1 VYVACHVHPC
11 GSAGE
16 RQSLGLS
23 APLTVHASD
32 ELKTAV
38 QLGGAY
44 HLVLPTSAHAL
55 NPDRSL
61 FAFRHGVGLLAN
73 CTYICLDKK
82 RISRLGL
89 SCGNS
94 QRSSRRLSPSC
105 PLGVCHQAAWEG
117 VWRCAPQA
125 PGGNLPLG
133 LRRLRGGAERIQR
146 RIRPRPFAGELP
158 TEGSAVRT
166 GEQPQGRLVSSDEAG
181 VSGNLHVQ
189 ERAQERRCIVVAELF
204 RGIGGRRTN
213 HDSAPVHRGSEP
225 AFCRGALSPGPEPP
239 GTSRGLIGIRPTLDR
254 LPQCRHFARQ
264 IEPLAEGLRVSCM
277 LEAIANE
284 RRAVGDRAVKIERA
298 DAALEEVHDFF
309 LLPPAVPHRRRH
321 HVDVIR
327 KFRADLL
334 SPSFALQ
341 TTHRHP
347 SSSTLRP
354 YVLGSFS
361 LSRASSWPLA
371 RGRGGC
377 GLRPINHFWK
387 IAFGSIA

>member
-1 VYVACHVHPC
+1 QPWRDWRREWLAREQKKPRPRGGTDAYSTHQSRRHRHARLCSVPC
-11 GSAGE
+11 
-16 RQSLGLS
+16 
-23 APLTVHASD
+23 APLRGGWRAPKPRPFGTPHRSCIRRT
-32 ELKTAV
+32 EECGP
-38 QLGGAY
+38 LGGAY

-73 CTYICLDKK
+73 YTYICLDKN
-82 RISRLGL
+82 RISRIGL

-239 GTSRGLIGIRPTLDR
+239 GTSRGL
-254 LPQCRHFARQ
+254 
-264 IEPLAEGLRVSCM
+264 
-277 LEAIANE
+277 
-284 RRAVGDRAVKIERA
+284 
-298 DAALEEVHDFF
+298 
-309 LLPPAVPHRRRH
+309 
-321 HVDVIR
+321 
-327 KFRADLL
+327 
-334 SPSFALQ
+334 
-341 TTHRHP
+341 
-347 SSSTLRP
+347 
-354 YVLGSFS
+354 
-361 LSRASSWPLA
+361 
-371 RGRGGC
+371 
-377 GLRPINHFWK
+377 
-387 IAFGSIA
+387 